1 MSRFHALTVTDVTP
15 DTRDSVVVT
24 LQPQSEEQ
32 DLFRFEQGQYLTF
45 RRDFDGHEVRRC
57 YSICAGTE
65 DGALKVGIK
74 RVDGGAFSCWAHE
87 SMRPGDMVEAMP
99 PLGSF
104 NAPIE
109 PDLARF
115 YVGFAGGSGITPIL
129 SILKTVLA
137 REPNS
142 QFTLVYANRQIS
154 SIMFREELE
163 DLKNRY
169 LGRLQV
175 IHILKSDA
183 QDTEL
188 FSGRVDEQKLSDLFD
203 TLIDPQDIDIAF
215 LCGPHGMMETVRG
228 SLEARGVVADKI
240 RQELFKSDQPGRLPA
255 RLRPEVIDGSAKE
268 ADLRL
273 TIDGTTREIH
283 MEPGET
289 ILEAAHRHNIDAPYS
304 CCAGVCSTCR
314 GKVLEGEVEMAAN
327 HALEDDEIR
336 DGVVKRNLYV
346 AICHTCFVSF
356 FFRLCPPLL
365 SKPSARWQ
373 RAVHM
378 HGKWRN

>member
-1 MSRFHALTVTDVTP
+1 MSRFHALTVTEVTP

-24 LQPQSEEQ
+24 LQPKPDEQ

-45 RRDFDGHEVRRC
+45 RRNFDGHEVRRC

-65 DGALKVGIK
+65 DGTLKVGIK

-87 SMRPGDMVEAMP
+87 SMRPGDMLEAMP

-104 NAPIE
+104 NAPIN

-188 FSGRVDEQKLSDLFD
+188 FSGRVDAEKLNDLFEA
-203 TLIDPQDIDIAF
+203 LIDPQDIDVAF
-215 LCGPHGMMETVRG
+215 LCGPHGMMETVRT
-228 SLEARGVVADKI
+228 SLEARGVEPDKI
-240 RQELFKSDQPGRLPA
+240 HQELFKSDQPGRLPA
-255 RLRPEVIDGSAKE
+255 KLRPEVIDGSAKE

-336 DGVVKRNLYV
+336 DGYV
-346 AICHTCFVSF
+346 LTCQS
-356 FFRLCPPLL
+356 RPL
-365 SKPSARWQ
+365 SKRLVVTYDA
-373 RAVHM
+373 
-378 HGKWRN
+378 

>member
-1 MSRFHALTVTDVTP
+1 
-15 DTRDSVVVT
+15 
-24 LQPQSEEQ
+24 
-32 DLFRFEQGQYLTF
+32 
-45 RRDFDGHEVRRC
+45 
-57 YSICAGTE
+57 
-65 DGALKVGIK
+65 IK

-188 FSGRVDEQKLSDLFD
+188 FSGRVDEQKLNDLFD

-228 SLEARGVVADKI
+228 SLEARGVAADKI

-336 DGVVKRNLYV
+336 DGYV
-346 AICHTCFVSF
+346 LTCQS
-356 FFRLCPPLL
+356 RPL
-365 SKPSARWQ
+365 SKRLVVTYDA
-373 RAVHM
+373 
-378 HGKWRN
+378 

>member
-1 MSRFHALTVTDVTP
+1 MSRFHALTVTGVAP
-15 DTRDSVVVT
+15 DTRESVIVT
-24 LQPQSEEQ
+24 LKPGPGEE
-32 DLFRFEQGQYLTF
+32 DLFRFTQGQYLTF

-57 YSICAGTE
+57 YSICSGTQE
-65 DGALKVGIK
+65 GALKVGIK
-74 RVDGGAFSCWAHE
+74 RVDGGAFSCWANE
-87 SMRPGDMVEAMP
+87 ELTVGQTVEAMP

-109 PDLARF
+109 PGQDRF

-129 SILKTVLA
+129 SIVKTVLA
-137 REPNS
+137 LEPGS
-142 QFTLVYANRQIS
+142 QFTLVYANRQVS
-154 SIMFREELE
+154 SIMFREDIE

-169 LGRLQV
+169 LGRFQV

-188 FSGRVDEQKLSDLFD
+188 FSGRVDEEKLGDLFE
-203 TLIDPQDIDIAF
+203 TLIDPRDIDLAF
-215 LCGPHGMMETVRG
+215 LCGPHGMMDIVRK
-228 SLEARGVVADKI
+228 SLVDRGVGADRI

-255 RLRPEVIDGSAKE
+255 SQRPEVKDGRAKD
-268 ADLRL
+268 ADLKL

-289 ILEAAHRHNIDAPYS
+289 ILEAAHRHDIDAPYS

-314 GKVLEGEVEMAAN
+314 GRVLEGQVEMAAN

-336 DGVVKRNLYV
+336 DGYVLTCQSRPLTKRLVVSYD
-346 AICHTCFVSF
+346 A
-356 FFRLCPPLL
+356 
-365 SKPSARWQ
+365 
-373 RAVHM
+373 
-378 HGKWRN
+378 

>member
-1 MSRFHALTVTDVTP
+1 MSRFHALTVTGVTP

-24 LQPQSEEQ
+24 LKPPPGEEG
-32 DLFRFEQGQYLTF
+32 LFRFRQGQYLTF
-45 RRDFDGHEVRRC
+45 RKDFDGHEVRRC
-57 YSICAGTE
+57 YSICSGTE
-65 DGALKVGIK
+65 DGDLKVGIK
-74 RVDGGAFSCWAHE
+74 RVAGGAFSCWANE
-87 SMRPGDMVEAMP
+87 NLAVGEVVEAMP

-104 NAPIE
+104 NAAIE
-109 PDLARF
+109 PATDRF
-115 YVGFAGGSGITPIL
+115 YVGFAGGSGITPVL

-137 REPNS
+137 REPGA
-142 QFTLVYANRQIS
+142 QFTLVYANRQVS
-154 SIMFREELE
+154 SIMFREDLE

-175 IHILKSDA
+175 IHILNNDA

-188 FSGRVDEQKLSDLFD
+188 FSGRVDEQKLADLFE
-203 TLIDPQDIDIAF
+203 TLIDPQDIDLAF
-215 LCGPHGMMETVRG
+215 LCGPHGMMDTVRA
-228 SLEARGVVADKI
+228 SLEERGVAADRI

-255 RLRPEVIDGSAKE
+255 AQRPAVTDGRAKD

-289 ILEAAHRHNIDAPYS
+289 ILEAAHRHDIDAPYS

-336 DGVVKRNLYV
+336 DCYVLTCQSRPLTKHLVVTYD
-346 AICHTCFVSF
+346 A
-356 FFRLCPPLL
+356 
-365 SKPSARWQ
+365 
-373 RAVHM
+373 
-378 HGKWRN
+378 

>member
-1 MSRFHALTVTDVTP
+1 MSRFHALTVTGVAP
-15 DTRDSVVVT
+15 DTRDAVIVT
-24 LQPQSEEQ
+24 LQPQAEEA
-32 DLFRFEQGQYLTF
+32 DLFRFEQGQYLTL

-65 DGALKVGIK
+65 EGALKVGIK

-87 SMRPGDMVEAMP
+87 SLAVGDTVEAMP
-99 PLGSF
+99 PRGSF
-104 NAPIE
+104 NAPLA
-109 PDLARF
+109 PDQARF

-137 REPNS
+137 REPQS

-188 FSGRVDEQKLSDLFD
+188 FSGRIDEAKLADLFD
-203 TLIDPQDIDIAF
+203 SLIDPQDIDLAF
-215 LCGPHGMMETVRG
+215 LCGPHGMMETVRTT
-228 SLEARGVVADKI
+228 LEGRGVDPDRIK
-240 RQELFKSDQPGRLPA
+240 QELFKSDQPGRLPPK
-255 RLRPEVIDGSAKE
+255 LRPEVVDGSAKE
-268 ADLRL
+268 AELKL
-273 TIDGTTREIH
+273 TIDGTTRDIH

-289 ILEAAHRHNIDAPYS
+289 ILEAAHRNNIDAPYS

-336 DGVVKRNLYV
+336 DGYV
-346 AICHTCFVSF
+346 LTCQS
-356 FFRLCPPLL
+356 RPL
-365 SKPSARWQ
+365 SKRLVVTYDA
-373 RAVHM
+373 
-378 HGKWRN
+378 